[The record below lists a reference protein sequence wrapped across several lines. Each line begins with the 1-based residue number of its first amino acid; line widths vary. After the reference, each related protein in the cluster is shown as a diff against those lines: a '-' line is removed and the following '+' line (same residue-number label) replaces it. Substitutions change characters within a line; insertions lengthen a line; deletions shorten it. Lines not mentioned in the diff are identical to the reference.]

1 MDIIFYFDYI
11 CPFCYVG
18 TKRMLKIADE
28 FDLSID
34 WRGIEIHPEFSPEG
48 KIRKKSP
55 RSKHLAETLKEIT
68 DIDNSDIQLPGF
80 VTNSRLCLEASEFSK
95 TKGKFTEFHTTAFD
109 YFFNQKENIGKIETI
124 LNIGKIAGLDTG
136 ELEDNLKKRLM
147 KKQIEENQKSADDN
161 IVIGVPTLYF
171 NEFRV
176 HGVQSP
182 DIYRKIIKKHL
193 LN

>member
-1 MDIIFYFDYI
+1 MNIIFYFDYI

-28 FDLSID
+28 FKLSID

-55 RSKHLAETLKEIT
+55 RTEHLAETLKEIT
-68 DIDNSDIQLPGF
+68 DIDNLDVKLPGF
-80 VTNSRLCLEASEFSK
+80 VTNTRLCLEASEYSK

-109 YFFNQKENIGKIETI
+109 YFFNRKENIAKIET
-124 LNIGKIAGLDTG
+124 LLSIGKIAGLDEV
-136 ELEDNLKKRLM
+136 ELEENLKKRLM
-147 KKQIEENQKSADDN
+147 KNKIDNNQKLADQN
-161 IVIGVPTLYF
+161 NVIGVPTIYF
-171 NEFRV
+171 NEFRL

-182 DIYRKIIKKHL
+182 DVYRNIIKKHI